1 MQKTFVAFLPR
12 PFLSALT
19 TRWRMSFRVSS
30 VVLVLIFLLF
40 SAPISAQEQGKASY
54 YNNKFHGNQ
63 MASGK
68 SYDRNNLTCAHRS
81 YPFGTLLRVRN
92 LKNSREVIVSVQDRG
107 PYSRSRLID
116 LSGEAAK
123 QLGMLGHGV
132 VTVEIAPVESVKIP
146 FLPEDPLQKFK
157 DQNNFSCYNSAPD
170 HIINLAEGIKK

>member
-12 PFLSALT
+12 PFLSTLT
-19 TRWRMSFRVSS
+19 TRWWMSFGVSS
-30 VVLVLIFLLF
+30 VVLVLILF
-40 SAPISAQEQGKASY
+40 SFSTAVLAQEQGKASY
-54 YNNKFHGNQ
+54 YNNKFHGNP

-68 SYDRNNLTCAHRS
+68 NYNRKNLTCAHRS
-81 YPFGTLLRVRN
+81 YPFGTLLRVKN
-92 LKNSREVIVSVQDRG
+92 LKNDREVIVSVQDRG

-123 QLGMLGHGV
+123 QLGMIEHGV

-157 DQNNFSCYNSAPD
+157 EQNSFSCYNSAPD
-170 HIINLAEGIKK
+170 HVINLAEGIKK

>member
-1 MQKTFVAFLPR
+1 
-12 PFLSALT
+12 
-19 TRWRMSFRVSS
+19 MSFRVSS
-30 VVLVLIFLLF
+30 VVFSVILF
-40 SAPISAQEQGKASY
+40 SLSTLVSAQEQGKASY
-54 YNNKFHGNQ
+54 YNNKFHGNP
-63 MASGK
+63 MANGK

-81 YPFGTLLRVRN
+81 YPFGTLLRVKNLRN
-92 LKNSREVIVSVQDRG
+92 NREVIVSVQDRG

-132 VTVEIAPVESVKIP
+132 VTVEIALVESVKIP